1 MYIWKNYPMKIID
14 GKKVSIEVLDEIK
27 SSVDNRV
34 KNSLK
39 IPHLAAIL
47 VGDDGPSQTYV
58 NSKIRACERVGFES
72 SLFQFDKSIS
82 ENELI
87 SEIEKINVNDDIDG
101 FIVQLPLPKGINQ
114 ENILDK
120 VLPKKDVDGFNP
132 INYGKMALGVE
143 TFLPATPAGIIELI
157 KRYSIDLKGKKCL
170 VIGRSQIV
178 GRPISIL
185 LSQNKIFGN
194 ATVTVAHSRSNNL
207 KEICLDSDI
216 IISAI
221 GIPEFIKEDMIK
233 TGSIIIDVGI
243 CRVEDD
249 NSLKGYRIV
258 GDVDFESVYDKVS
271 LITPVPGGVG
281 PMTIAM
287 LLKNT
292 LRASTLND

>member
-1 MYIWKNYPMKIID
+1 MKIID
-14 GKKVSIEVLDEIK
+14 GKKVSNEVLDEIK
-27 SSVDNRV
+27 LAVHNR
-34 KNSLK
+34 KKLSLK
-39 IPHLAAIL
+39 VPHLAAVL
-47 VGDDGPSQTYV
+47 VGNDGPSQTYV

-132 INYGKMALGVE
+132 INYGKMALGIE

-157 KRYSIDLKGKKCL
+157 KKYSIDLKGKKCL

-194 ATVTVAHSRSNNL
+194 ATVTLAHSRSNNL
-207 KEICLDSDI
+207 KEICLDSDV

>member
-1 MYIWKNYPMKIID
+1 MKIID
-14 GKKVSIEVLDEIK
+14 GKKVSNEVLDEIK
-27 SSVDNRV
+27 LAVQNR
-34 KNSLK
+34 KKLNLK
-39 IPHLAAIL
+39 IPHLAAVL

-72 SLFQFDKSIS
+72 SLFQFDKSIT

-114 ENILDK
+114 ENILNK

-132 INYGKMALGVE
+132 INYGKMALGIE

-207 KEICLDSDI
+207 KEICLDSDM

-233 TGSIIIDVGI
+233 PGSIIIDVGI
-243 CRVEDD
+243 CRVKDD

-258 GDVDFESVYDKVS
+258 GDVDFDSVYDKVS

-281 PMTIAM
+281 PMTISM

-292 LRASTLND
+292 LRASSLND

>member
-1 MYIWKNYPMKIID
+1 MKIID
-14 GKKVSIEVLDEIK
+14 GKKVSNEVLDEIK
-27 SSVDNRV
+27 LAVQNR
-34 KNSLK
+34 KKLNLK
-39 IPHLAAIL
+39 TPHLAAVL

-72 SLFQFDKSIS
+72 SLFQFDKSIT
-82 ENELI
+82 EYELI

-114 ENILDK
+114 ENILNK

-132 INYGKMALGVE
+132 INYGKMALGIE

-207 KEICLDSDI
+207 KEICLDSDM

-221 GIPEFIKEDMIK
+221 GIPEFIKKDMIK
-233 TGSIIIDVGI
+233 PGSIIIDVGI
-243 CRVEDD
+243 CRVKDD

-271 LITPVPGGVG
+271 LITPVPGGIG
-281 PMTIAM
+281 PMTISM

-292 LRASTLND
+292 LRASSLND

>member
-1 MYIWKNYPMKIID
+1 MKIID
-14 GKKVSIEVLDEIK
+14 GKKVSNEVLDEIK
-27 SSVDNRV
+27 LDVQNRI
-34 KNSLK
+34 KLNLK
-39 IPHLAAIL
+39 VPHLAAVI
-47 VGDDGPSQTYV
+47 VGNDGPSQTYV

-101 FIVQLPLPKGINQ
+101 FIVQLPLPKGIIQ

-132 INYGKMALGVE
+132 INYGKMALGIE

-243 CRVEDD
+243 CRVEDN

-292 LRASTLND
+292 LRASSLND

>member
-1 MYIWKNYPMKIID
+1 MKIID
-14 GKKVSIEVLDEIK
+14 GKKVSNEVLDEIK
-27 SSVDNRV
+27 LAVQNR
-34 KNSLK
+34 KKLK
-39 IPHLAAIL
+39 LKTPHLAAVL

-72 SLFQFDKSIS
+72 SLFQFDKSIT

-114 ENILDK
+114 ENILNK

-132 INYGKMALGVE
+132 INYGKMALGIE

-207 KEICLDSDI
+207 KEICLDSDM

-221 GIPEFIKEDMIK
+221 GIPEFIKDDMIQPG
-233 TGSIIIDVGI
+233 TIIIDVGI
-243 CRVEDD
+243 CRVKDD

-281 PMTIAM
+281 PMTISM

-292 LRASTLND
+292 LRASSLND

>member
-1 MYIWKNYPMKIID
+1 MKIID
-14 GKKVSIEVLDEIK
+14 GKKVSNEVLDEIK
-27 SSVDNRV
+27 LVVQNRIKLNQKV
-34 KNSLK
+34 
-39 IPHLAAIL
+39 PHLAAVL
-47 VGDDGPSQTYV
+47 VGNDGPSQTYV
-58 NSKIRACERVGFES
+58 NSKIRACERVGFKS

-87 SEIEKINVNDDIDG
+87 SEIEKININDDIDG

-132 INYGKMALGVE
+132 INYGKMALGIE

-243 CRVEDD
+243 CRVKDN

-292 LRASTLND
+292 LRASALND

>member
-1 MYIWKNYPMKIID
+1 MKIID
-14 GKKVSIEVLDEIK
+14 GKKVSNEVLDEIK
-27 SSVDNRV
+27 LAVQNR
-34 KNSLK
+34 KKLKLK
-39 IPHLAAIL
+39 IPHLAAVL

-58 NSKIRACERVGFES
+58 NSKIRACDRVGFES
-72 SLFQFDKSIS
+72 SLFQFDKSIT

-114 ENILDK
+114 ENILNK

-132 INYGKMALGVE
+132 INYGKMALGIE

-207 KEICLDSDI
+207 KEICLDSDM

-221 GIPEFIKEDMIK
+221 GIPEFIKEDMIRP
-233 TGSIIIDVGI
+233 GSIIIDVGI
-243 CRVEDD
+243 CRVKDD

-281 PMTIAM
+281 PMTISM

-292 LRASTLND
+292 LRASSLND

>member
-1 MYIWKNYPMKIID
+1 MKIID
-14 GKKVSIEVLDEIK
+14 GKKVSNEVLDEIK
-27 SSVDNRV
+27 LAVQNR
-34 KNSLK
+34 KNLKLK
-39 IPHLAAIL
+39 IPHLAAVL

-72 SLFQFDKSIS
+72 SLFQFDKSIT

-87 SEIEKINVNDDIDG
+87 SEIEKINVNDGIDG

-114 ENILDK
+114 ENILNK

-132 INYGKMALGVE
+132 INYGKMALGIE

-233 TGSIIIDVGI
+233 PGSIIIDVGI
-243 CRVEDD
+243 CRVKDD
-249 NSLKGYRIV
+249 DSLKGYRIV

-271 LITPVPGGVG
+271 QITPVPGGVG

-292 LRASTLND
+292 LRASSLND

>member
-1 MYIWKNYPMKIID
+1 MKIID
-14 GKKVSIEVLDEIK
+14 GKKVSNEVLDEIK
-27 SSVDNRV
+27 LAVQNR
-34 KNSLK
+34 KKLNLK
-39 IPHLAAIL
+39 IPHLAAVL

-72 SLFQFDKSIS
+72 SLFQFDKSIT

-114 ENILDK
+114 ENILNK

-132 INYGKMALGVE
+132 INYGKMALGIE

-207 KEICLDSDI
+207 KEICLDSDM

-221 GIPEFIKEDMIK
+221 GVPEFIKEDMIK
-233 TGSIIIDVGI
+233 PGSIIIDVGI

-281 PMTIAM
+281 PMTISM

-292 LRASTLND
+292 LRASSLND

>member
-1 MYIWKNYPMKIID
+1 MKIID
-14 GKKVSIEVLDEIK
+14 GKKVSNEVLDEIK
-27 SSVDNRV
+27 LAVHNR
-34 KNSLK
+34 KKLNLK
-39 IPHLAAIL
+39 IPHLAAVL

-72 SLFQFDKSIS
+72 SLFQFDKSIT

-114 ENILDK
+114 ENILNK

-132 INYGKMALGVE
+132 INYGKMALGIE

-207 KEICLDSDI
+207 KEICLDSDM

-221 GIPEFIKEDMIK
+221 GIPEFIKKDMIK
-233 TGSIIIDVGI
+233 PGSIIIDVGI
-243 CRVEDD
+243 CRVKDD

-281 PMTIAM
+281 PMTISM

-292 LRASTLND
+292 LRASSLND

>member
-1 MYIWKNYPMKIID
+1 MKIID
-14 GKKVSIEVLDEIK
+14 GKKVSNEVLDEIK
-27 SSVDNRV
+27 LAVQNR
-34 KNSLK
+34 KKLNLK
-39 IPHLAAIL
+39 IPHLAAVL

-72 SLFQFDKSIS
+72 SLFQFDKSIT

-101 FIVQLPLPKGINQ
+101 FIVQLPIPKGINQ
-114 ENILDK
+114 ENILNK

-132 INYGKMALGVE
+132 INYGKMALGIE

-233 TGSIIIDVGI
+233 PGSIIIDVGI
-243 CRVEDD
+243 CRIKDD

-281 PMTIAM
+281 PMTISM

-292 LRASTLND
+292 LRASSLND

>member
-1 MYIWKNYPMKIID
+1 MKIID
-14 GKKVSIEVLDEIK
+14 GKKVSNEVLDEIK
-27 SSVDNRV
+27 LAVQNR
-34 KNSLK
+34 KKLK
-39 IPHLAAIL
+39 LKTPHLAAVL

-58 NSKIRACERVGFES
+58 NSKIRACDRVGFES
-72 SLFQFDKSIS
+72 SLFQFDKSIT

-87 SEIEKINVNDDIDG
+87 FEIEKINVNDDIDG

-114 ENILDK
+114 ENILNK

-132 INYGKMALGVE
+132 INYGKMALGIE

-207 KEICLDSDI
+207 KEICLDSDM

-221 GIPEFIKEDMIK
+221 GIPEFIKKDMIK
-233 TGSIIIDVGI
+233 PGSIIIDVGI
-243 CRVEDD
+243 CRVKDD

-281 PMTIAM
+281 PMTISM

-292 LRASTLND
+292 LRASSLND

>member
-1 MYIWKNYPMKIID
+1 MKIID
-14 GKKVSIEVLDEIK
+14 GKKVSNEVLDEIK
-27 SSVDNRV
+27 LAVQNR
-34 KNSLK
+34 KKLNLK
-39 IPHLAAIL
+39 IPHLAAVL

-72 SLFQFDKSIS
+72 SLFQFDKSIT

-87 SEIEKINVNDDIDG
+87 SEIEKINFNDDIDG

-132 INYGKMALGVE
+132 INYGKMALGIE

-258 GDVDFESVYDKVS
+258 GDVDFDSVYDKVS

-281 PMTIAM
+281 PMTISM

-292 LRASTLND
+292 LRASSLND

>member
-1 MYIWKNYPMKIID
+1 MKIID
-14 GKKVSIEVLDEIK
+14 GKKVSNEVLDEIK
-27 SSVDNRV
+27 LAVQNR
-34 KNSLK
+34 KKLNLK
-39 IPHLAAIL
+39 IPHLAAVL

-72 SLFQFDKSIS
+72 SLFQFDKSIT
-82 ENELI
+82 EYELI

-114 ENILDK
+114 ENILNK

-132 INYGKMALGVE
+132 INYGKMALGIE

-207 KEICLDSDI
+207 KEICLDSDM

-221 GIPEFIKEDMIK
+221 GIPEFIKKDMIK
-233 TGSIIIDVGI
+233 PGSIIIDVGI
-243 CRVEDD
+243 CRVKDD
-249 NSLKGYRIV
+249 KSLKGYRIV

-281 PMTIAM
+281 PMTISM

-292 LRASTLND
+292 LRASSLND

>member
-1 MYIWKNYPMKIID
+1 MKIID
-14 GKKVSIEVLDEIK
+14 GKKVSNEVLDEIK
-27 SSVDNRV
+27 LAVQNR
-34 KNSLK
+34 KNLKLK
-39 IPHLAAIL
+39 IPHLAAVL

-72 SLFQFDKSIS
+72 SLFQFDKSIT

-87 SEIEKINVNDDIDG
+87 SEIEKINVNDGIDG

-114 ENILDK
+114 ENILNK

-132 INYGKMALGVE
+132 INYGKMALGIE

-207 KEICLDSDI
+207 KEICLDSDM

-233 TGSIIIDVGI
+233 PGSIIIDVGI
-243 CRVEDD
+243 CRVKDD
-249 NSLKGYRIV
+249 DSLKGYRIV

-271 LITPVPGGVG
+271 QITPVPGGVG

-292 LRASTLND
+292 LRASSLND

>member
-1 MYIWKNYPMKIID
+1 MKIID
-14 GKKVSIEVLDEIK
+14 GKKVSNEVLDEIK
-27 SSVDNRV
+27 LAVLNR
-34 KNSLK
+34 KKLNLK

-58 NSKIRACERVGFES
+58 NSKIRACESVGFES
-72 SLFQFDKSIS
+72 SLFQFDKSIT
-82 ENELI
+82 EYELI

-114 ENILDK
+114 ENILNK

-132 INYGKMALGVE
+132 INYGKMALGIE

-207 KEICLDSDI
+207 KEICLDSDM

-221 GIPEFIKEDMIK
+221 GIPEFIKEDMIRP
-233 TGSIIIDVGI
+233 GSIIIDVGI
-243 CRVEDD
+243 CRVKDD
-249 NSLKGYRIV
+249 KSLKGYRIV

-281 PMTIAM
+281 PMTISM

-292 LRASTLND
+292 LRASSLND